1 MKAGATTRRNGV
13 PRAIATHVIRIQW
26 GYWML
31 YGNYGV
37 QHADHSWDGTLAA
50 RDGEILRCWL
60 LEFSGYAGPGRES
73 LLPLPEP
80 RWHWQPANANNRMG
94 GVVFELRGGADSLV
108 SFCTRTIDF
117 SFSVEQLAAQ
127 KVLRFHVGP
136 RYSNVDVTVT
146 LDGYDPELDHAS
158 DLAALT
164 RGDGR
169 FRALLE
175 AGAMRAPLRRWFRTD
190 WSWVMPR
197 AAVQLEIPAPRWGL
211 AKFAGERFLSVTIRC
226 AAAFPVRPGET
237 LEEIVARGGARN
249 VAVPADVR
257 SEITLPWE
265 ALFRGELIARGRQF
279 FAYLGNVP
287 LMEELTVALPERRFE
302 SGPGTL
308 IICNG
313 DDQAHLLIAR
323 AYLEEQA
330 SAELSI
336 RCPRWVRRGAEF
348 EAIVTCRAEQ
358 RSARIRA
365 PESVRV
371 LTPLPTRLPAGEHRA
386 KLRIDHPLADV
397 SIAVATD
404 SARGESRI
412 EQVVAVEPEAHP
424 MLVGLEDKTL
434 PANSPGHRE
443 DVIRHMATTQM
454 ADLLIFRRGR
464 DVESTA
470 QLAALCRAHGIYCRC
485 TQPMG
490 FDRLHAMQRAAG
502 PFLLGWEWTEHD
514 GPLWGYIQTPLP
526 SRQPVA
532 KATMRTAYEAYL
544 EYIRSLVA
552 RVRRAAPDTKVWLMV
567 SAIGHSLAYAGG
579 MDVCVSQLNKSHN
592 VALLS
597 DARGAAR
604 AHGRELWGS
613 YQAEGAHVNPDGPQQ
628 LRMWWL
634 SLYLAYAAGAAT
646 ANDEECLYR
655 TWHERLY
662 ARGDRVPRERRRILR
677 EFNRYVKTH
686 PRRGAVRVRQA
697 LLIGRYACDV
707 ADGIGAADAHGTTAQ
722 TMVWRNFGEWTPA
735 WRPSQAEYGMR
746 HLDVFLPGVWLQ
758 TLLQSPGDVRRWY
771 SGTPYGEI
779 DFIPVDCDP
788 GVLGEYALLFMLG
801 WNTAD
806 DAQYDRL
813 KSYVEGGGKL
823 FLSVP
828 HLTRNE
834 EREFLWNGLEPLNL
848 IRDGDYADLFG
859 VRVAGRGAAL
869 GNVVAEGGTR
879 DNPLVG
885 YAQSASFFRLPPVP
899 PLHDRACLAEVTLA
913 GAEVLARDA
922 QTGKPVLVRR
932 RLGKGEAYL
941 LCTWAY
947 PGSSWLKPLVNH
959 FLRALGETVPAQVAL
974 EDGTGD
980 VYYTVRVET
989 ARSLRGPEDD
999 ENRGTGMVRQPSLS
1013 GQTPDQDQG
1022 VAPDHLVHR
1031 IHLLNTDWTAAGN
1044 EKACRLRLGGNR
1056 VDVRIREGRL
1066 SEIVWA
1072 GPLVFL
1078 VEDPNV
1084 HVAGMERTAGGYTA
1098 PVHGHGR
1105 AEIALRALGKHRIG
1119 AVTWRGRPVSLE
1131 PEAGWTR
1138 ARFDFAGRS
1147 TGDLAVEVLGP

>member
-1 MKAGATTRRNGV
+1 
-13 PRAIATHVIRIQW
+13 
-26 GYWML
+26 
-31 YGNYGV
+31 
-37 QHADHSWDGTLAA
+37 
-50 RDGEILRCWL
+50 
-60 LEFSGYAGPGRES
+60 
-73 LLPLPEP
+73 
-80 RWHWQPANANNRMG
+80 
-94 GVVFELRGGADSLV
+94 
-108 SFCTRTIDF
+108 
-117 SFSVEQLAAQ
+117 
-127 KVLRFHVGP
+127 
-136 RYSNVDVTVT
+136 
-146 LDGYDPELDHAS
+146 
-158 DLAALT
+158 
-164 RGDGR
+164 
-169 FRALLE
+169 
-175 AGAMRAPLRRWFRTD
+175 
-190 WSWVMPR
+190 
-197 AAVQLEIPAPRWGL
+197 
-211 AKFAGERFLSVTIRC
+211 
-226 AAAFPVRPGET
+226 
-237 LEEIVARGGARN
+237 
-249 VAVPADVR
+249 
-257 SEITLPWE
+257 
-265 ALFRGELIARGRQF
+265 
-279 FAYLGNVP
+279 
-287 LMEELTVALPERRFE
+287 
-302 SGPGTL
+302 
-308 IICNG
+308 
-313 DDQAHLLIAR
+313 
-323 AYLEEQA
+323 
-330 SAELSI
+330 
-336 RCPRWVRRGAEF
+336 
-348 EAIVTCRAEQ
+348 
-358 RSARIRA
+358 
-365 PESVRV
+365 
-371 LTPLPTRLPAGEHRA
+371 
-386 KLRIDHPLADV
+386 
-397 SIAVATD
+397 
-404 SARGESRI
+404 
-412 EQVVAVEPEAHP
+412 
-424 MLVGLEDKTL
+424 
-434 PANSPGHRE
+434 
-443 DVIRHMATTQM
+443 
-454 ADLLIFRRGR
+454 
-464 DVESTA
+464 
-470 QLAALCRAHGIYCRC
+470 
-485 TQPMG
+485 MG
-490 FDRLHAMQRAAG
+490 FDRFHAMQREAG

-544 EYIRSLVA
+544 DYVRSLVA
-552 RVRRAAPDTKVWLMV
+552 RVRRAAPETKVWLMV

-604 AHGRELWGS
+604 AHGREFWGS
-613 YQAEGAHVNPDGPQQ
+613 YQAEGAHINPDGPQQ

-686 PRRGAVRVRQA
+686 PRRGTARVRQA

-806 DAQYDRL
+806 DAQYGRL

-848 IRDGDYADLFG
+848 IRDGDFADLFG
-859 VRVAGRGAAL
+859 VRVAGRGPAV
-869 GNVVAEGGTR
+869 GNVAAETATR
-879 DNPLVG
+879 DNPLAG

-899 PLHDRACLAEVTLA
+899 PLHDPACLAEVTLA

-932 RLGKGEAYL
+932 RLGEGEAYL

-947 PGSSWLKPLVNH
+947 PGNSWLKPLVDD
-959 FLRALGETVPAQVAL
+959 FLRALAETVPAPVAL

-980 VYYTVRVET
+980 VYYTARVE
-989 ARSLRGPEDD
+989 A
-999 ENRGTGMVRQPSLS
+999 
-1013 GQTPDQDQG
+1013 PDQDQK
-1022 VAPDHLVHR
+1022 VDPDHLVYR
-1031 IHLLNTDWTAAGN
+1031 VHLLNTDWTAAGN
-1044 EKACRLRLGGNR
+1044 EKACRLRLGENR
-1056 VDVRIREGRL
+1056 VDVKIREGRL

-1072 GPLVFL
+1072 GPLAFL
-1078 VEDPNV
+1078 VEDPKV
-1084 HVAGMERTAGGYTA
+1084 HVAGLARTAGGYTA
-1098 PVHGHGR
+1098 PVHGYGR
-1105 AEIALRALGKHRIG
+1105 AEIALRALGEHRLG
-1119 AVTWRGRPVSLE
+1119 AVTYRGRPVSRE
-1131 PEAGWTR
+1131 PDGDWTR
-1138 ARFDFAGRS
+1138 IRFDFADRS

>member
-1 MKAGATTRRNGV
+1 M
-13 PRAIATHVIRIQW
+13 
-26 GYWML
+26 
-31 YGNYGV
+31 
-37 QHADHSWDGTLAA
+37 
-50 RDGEILRCWL
+50 
-60 LEFSGYAGPGRES
+60 
-73 LLPLPEP
+73 
-80 RWHWQPANANNRMG
+80 
-94 GVVFELRGGADSLV
+94 
-108 SFCTRTIDF
+108 
-117 SFSVEQLAAQ
+117 
-127 KVLRFHVGP
+127 
-136 RYSNVDVTVT
+136 
-146 LDGYDPELDHAS
+146 
-158 DLAALT
+158 
-164 RGDGR
+164 
-169 FRALLE
+169 
-175 AGAMRAPLRRWFRTD
+175 
-190 WSWVMPR
+190 
-197 AAVQLEIPAPRWGL
+197 
-211 AKFAGERFLSVTIRC
+211 
-226 AAAFPVRPGET
+226 
-237 LEEIVARGGARN
+237 
-249 VAVPADVR
+249 
-257 SEITLPWE
+257 
-265 ALFRGELIARGRQF
+265 IARGRQF

-287 LMEELTVALPERRFE
+287 LMEELTVAVPERRFG

-308 IICNG
+308 TIRNG
-313 DDQAHLLIAR
+313 GDQAHLLIAR
-323 AYLEEQA
+323 VYLEEKA

-348 EAIVTCRAEQ
+348 EAIVTCRVEQ

-371 LTPLPTRLPAGEHRA
+371 LTPLPARLPAGEHRT

-397 SIAVATD
+397 TIAVATE

-412 EQVVAVEPEAHP
+412 EQVVAAEPEAHP

-490 FDRLHAMQRAAG
+490 FDRLHAMQREAG

-604 AHGRELWGS
+604 AHGREFWGS

-686 PRRGAVRVRQA
+686 PRRGTVRVRQA

-758 TLLQSPGDVRRWY
+758 TLLQSPGDIRRWY

-788 GVLGEYALLFMLG
+788 ACSA
-801 WNTAD
+801 NT
-806 DAQYDRL
+806 L
-813 KSYVEGGGKL
+813 CCSC
-823 FLSVP
+823 SVGIP
-828 HLTRNE
+828 RTT
-834 EREFLWNGLEPLNL
+834 PS
-848 IRDGDYADLFG
+848 
-859 VRVAGRGAAL
+859 
-869 GNVVAEGGTR
+869 T
-879 DNPLVG
+879 
-885 YAQSASFFRLPPVP
+885 
-899 PLHDRACLAEVTLA
+899 T
-913 GAEVLARDA
+913 
-922 QTGKPVLVRR
+922 
-932 RLGKGEAYL
+932 
-941 LCTWAY
+941 
-947 PGSSWLKPLVNH
+947 GSSPTS
-959 FLRALGETVPAQVAL
+959 RAA
-974 EDGTGD
+974 
-980 VYYTVRVET
+980 
-989 ARSLRGPEDD
+989 
-999 ENRGTGMVRQPSLS
+999 
-1013 GQTPDQDQG
+1013 
-1022 VAPDHLVHR
+1022 
-1031 IHLLNTDWTAAGN
+1031 
-1044 EKACRLRLGGNR
+1044 
-1056 VDVRIREGRL
+1056 
-1066 SEIVWA
+1066 
-1072 GPLVFL
+1072 
-1078 VEDPNV
+1078 
-1084 HVAGMERTAGGYTA
+1084 ERC
-1098 PVHGHGR
+1098 
-1105 AEIALRALGKHRIG
+1105 
-1119 AVTWRGRPVSLE
+1119 S
-1131 PEAGWTR
+1131 
-1138 ARFDFAGRS
+1138 
-1147 TGDLAVEVLGP
+1147 